1 MNKKVRNIISIA
13 LLVVIVGLSYAL
25 VESIM
30 EPIRFN
36 KERQIREVKIIDR
49 LKDIRTV
56 QRTFKG
62 EFGRYTGSF
71 DTLIDFAKNGQITFE
86 LQIGSMDDSAAVAK
100 GLVKRVKQKIN
111 AKDSL
116 LKGKN
121 PDSLRYVPM
130 ARPGTQFEM
139 AAGILVTSSKVPV
152 PVFEAK
158 VHYNDILWD
167 IDRQSVVNLIDER
180 KNLDKYPGLKVGD
193 LNVATNDAGNWE

>member
-1 MNKKVRNIISIA
+1 
-13 LLVVIVGLSYAL
+13 
-25 VESIM
+25 
-30 EPIRFN
+30 
-36 KERQIREVKIIDR
+36 
-49 LKDIRTV
+49 
-56 QRTFKG
+56 
-62 EFGRYTGSF
+62 
-71 DTLIDFAKNGQITFE
+71 
-86 LQIGSMDDSAAVAK
+86 
-100 GLVKRVKQKIN
+100 
-111 AKDSL
+111 
-116 LKGKN
+116 
-121 PDSLRYVPM
+121 M